1 MLFWSSCC
9 APSVDPDQ
17 FRLDISTDEHLSSE
31 LYDEPPSVIPTLLV
45 SQPGGK
51 AGVAQVPK
59 LKQLVAD
66 AEDPSDAEDP
76 WKDQHAVFAASSA
89 AAGRKCTL
97 LSERTGARTAG
108 EYVVEAESLQLTVR
122 ATGSSERPEV
132 LHRCPLMQIEDIY
145 TVEDGE
151 DCFPQEVIDSL
162 QSEEK
167 DGLFMIVHVV
177 DDPNAE
183 AAQLCLVEASR
194 SDRDNLLEHLK
205 HMTCS

>member
-1 MLFWSSCC
+1 MLFWSCC
-9 APSVDPDQ
+9 APSEDPNQ
-17 FRLDISTDEHLSSE
+17 LRFEISTDENLPSK
-31 LYDEPPSVIPTLLV
+31 LFDDPPSVIPTLLM

-51 AGVAQVPK
+51 AAGVAQVPK

-194 SDRDNLLEHLK
+194 SDRDNLLEHLRDV
-205 HMTCS
+205 TCS